1 MVSTRFILRLSAL
14 MTVLVLACAEW
25 FVRGEMPTA
34 SFMTCCILCGC
45 TVLIFVPLCSEDPL
59 SGLVIC
65 AIAFVTLL
73 SGYFA
78 ARGLDISCS
87 FAVLA
92 VSTFLLAGF
101 FIFRSV
107 IKFSSVRPLFQ
118 PEAVWTAVEEWFR
131 FLYGIV
137 VECSICFTVLLIS
150 LGCDGYVHFALLFM
164 FTGLFVLLW
173 ARSRTGRTFF
183 LPRRKERLIREA
195 VNSSNRMTLPES
207 PEDEARMNSTY
218 SKLLELMN
226 EQKPYLKD
234 TYYINDMCSDL
245 GINKTYL
252 SNVINVYSGRNY
264 RQFIN
269 YYRIKYATSLMKEDP
284 SQLIMEVALLC
295 GFHSVVSFNMAF
307 KLNMHMTP
315 SEYLAKI
322 KGEAV
327 PSKTPE
333 PGS

>member
-14 MTVLVLACAEW
+14 MTVLVLVCAEW
-25 FVRGEMPTA
+25 FLNGEIPTA

-45 TVLIFVPLCSEDPL
+45 MVLVFVPLCSEDL
-59 SGLVIC
+59 ISGWMIC
-65 AIAFVTLL
+65 AIAVVTSF

-92 VSTFLLAGF
+92 VSSFLLAGF
-101 FIFRSV
+101 FIYRSV
-107 IKFSSVRPLFQ
+107 RKFSLVRPLFQ
-118 PEAVWTAVEEWFR
+118 PEAVWNAVEEWFR
-131 FLYGIV
+131 FLYGTV
-137 VECSICFTVLLIS
+137 VEVVIAVTSIALGLGFNGYLHCVLL
-150 LGCDGYVHFALLFM
+150 ALS
-164 FTGLFVLLW
+164 TGLFVLLW

-183 LPRRKERLIREA
+183 LTRRKERMIREA
-195 VNSSNRMTLPES
+195 VSSSNRMTLPDS

-218 SKLLELMN
+218 SRLLELMN
-226 EQKPYLKD
+226 VSKPYLRD
-234 TYYINDMCSDL
+234 TYYIDDMCTDL
-245 GINKTYL
+245 GVNKSYL

-269 YYRIKYATSLMKEDP
+269 YYRIKYAIALMKEDP

-315 SEYLAKI
+315 SEYLEKI
-322 KGEAV
+322 RGKEV
-327 PSKTPE
+327 LSKTGE
-333 PGS
+333 PDN